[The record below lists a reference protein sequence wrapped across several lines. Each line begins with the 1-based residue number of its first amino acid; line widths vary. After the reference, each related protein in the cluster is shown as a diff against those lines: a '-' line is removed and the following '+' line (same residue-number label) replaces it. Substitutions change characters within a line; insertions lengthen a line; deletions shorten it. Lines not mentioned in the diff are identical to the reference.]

1 MPLKICLNRT
11 RKKVEKTPKNGDR
24 RPRSQREIVSVKIME
39 PSMRIRGDPFK
50 RMVLS
55 RRLRRAPVR

>member
-1 MPLKICLNRT
+1 MPLKIRLNRT
-11 RKKVEKTPKNGDR
+11 SKKVEKTPKNEDR
-24 RPRSQREIVSVKIME
+24 CPRSQREIVLVKIMD
-39 PSMRIRGDPFK
+39 PPMRIRGDPFK